1 MANSVPLILSSI
13 FFRSLLT
20 CMHLA
25 LGTGRIKWD
34 FKNFI
39 ITNYNFLGGRIE
51 INFEMRSAMFFFSN
65 LDFVLMKTSHSKIH
79 IMSIHGLL
87 EFIILVVLGL
97 YNAQKLSLNI
107 NILIRF

>member
-25 LGTGRIKWD
+25 LGTVRIKWD

-39 ITNYNFLGGRIE
+39 ITIYNFLGGRIE
-51 INFEMRSAMFFFSN
+51 INFEMKSAMFFSN
-65 LDFVLMKTSHSKIH
+65 LDYCVNENKPFKNSYCVYTRTTRIYHFSSP
-79 IMSIHGLL
+79 
-87 EFIILVVLGL
+87 

-107 NILIRF
+107 NILIMF